1 MTNDRETRIQA
12 IFENKGPVLRS
23 IQLRKDGIGSRDIQ
37 TLLDR
42 KKLVRLKEG
51 YYVWHDQFEMLSDA
65 QIALSVIPGATLYY
79 LSAAEF
85 YGLTTFIP
93 NMVYVAVPNKGLA
106 PNKPEYPPVE
116 ITQFSM
122 TLYNLGR
129 TIGEKD
135 DFVFPVYN
143 RERTIC
149 DLVKRW
155 DEVGKDIVL
164 ESIRNYMAGP
174 RDIQK
179 LYDSAD
185 KLRIRHLIHPYIE
198 ALV

>member
-1 MTNDRETRIQA
+1 MTNERETRIQA
-12 IFENKGPVLRS
+12 IFENKGPVIRS
-23 IQLRKDGIGSRDIQ
+23 IQLRKEGIGSRDIQ
-37 TLLDR
+37 TLLDS

-51 YYVWHDQFEMLSDA
+51 YYAWHDRFELLSDS
-65 QIALSVIPGATLYY
+65 QVALSVIPGATLYF

-85 YGLTTFIP
+85 HGLTTIIP
-93 NMVYVAVPNKGLA
+93 NLVYVSVPNKGLV
-106 PNKPEYPPVE
+106 PNKPAYPPIE
-116 ITQFSM
+116 ITQFSIA
-122 TLYNLGR
+122 LYNLGR
-129 TIGEKD
+129 TVEERDG
-135 DFVFPVYN
+135 FMFSVYN

-149 DLVKRW
+149 DFMKRW
-155 DEVGKDIVL
+155 DEVGKDTVL

-179 LYDSAD
+179 LYECAE